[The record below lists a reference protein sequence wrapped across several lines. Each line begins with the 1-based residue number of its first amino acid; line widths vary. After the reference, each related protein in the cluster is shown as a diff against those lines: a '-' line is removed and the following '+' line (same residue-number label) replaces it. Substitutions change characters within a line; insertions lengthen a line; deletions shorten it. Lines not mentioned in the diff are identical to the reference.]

1 MSGAA
6 LTHRGKGLAPS
17 PRGGLPLF
25 TTLFTKLATR
35 HVLAILNTIPA
46 ISKRV
51 RGNIRILCSNDCLCL
66 SRSLGSLI
74 CCLVGSVIFNTFSR
88 SPSSAL
94 RLGSF
99 GFYCSNTAKR
109 RDSNYCCPSTIIRRP
124 RLLVAKRTLLREHQR
139 SFRAPWLSR

>member
-74 CCLVGSVIFNTFSR
+74 CCLVGLSFSTPFLDLLPQPLGWAHSVFT
-88 SPSSAL
+88 AL
-94 RLGSF
+94 ILQSG
-99 GFYCSNTAKR
+99 GTA
-109 RDSNYCCPSTIIRRP
+109 TIAVP
-124 RLLVAKRTLLREHQR
+124 Q
-139 SFRAPWLSR
+139 LSLDDHVS